1 MINIQLKKRAAKR
14 VRSGYPLIQAEDIQS
29 SPTKWQTGEWVTF
42 YDASQQYVGTGYL
55 GKQNKGMGWIISRDQ
70 TARLNRAFF
79 ERLFQQAFDKRQAF
93 FADDLTTAF
102 RIFNGEGDGLGGLTI
117 DWYDGYLLLT
127 WYNDSLYQMKPLLLE
142 ACQAV
147 LKDIQ
152 GIYEKNRFDLQGLPE
167 SQHIAGSKAPEPLI
181 VKENGVSFATYLDD
195 GMMTGIFLDQKEVR
209 GRLVNGLMAG
219 GRVLNTFSY
228 TGAFSVAAA
237 MGGAIETTSVD
248 LAKRSREKTTEMFE
262 VNQLALTTHNIVV
275 MDIFDYIRYAKRH
288 VLTFDMVILDPP
300 GFARNKKRTFSV
312 QQDYDQLVA
321 DIIPLIEKKGYL
333 IASTNVASLSYERFK
348 EMVETGLATSHRAYR
363 LVATHRL
370 PEDFAVHPHFEEGNY
385 LKVLLYELD

>member
-1 MINIQLKKRAAKR
+1 MNIQLKKKAAKK

-29 SPTKWQTGEWVTF
+29 SQSKWQTGEWVTF
-42 YDASQQYVGTGYL
+42 HDAGQHYVGTGYL
-55 GKQNKGMGWIISRDQ
+55 GKQNKGMGWIVSRDE
-70 TARLNRAFF
+70 TAPLNRAFF
-79 ERLFQQAFDKRQAF
+79 ERLFQQAFAKRERF

-102 RIFNGEGDGLGGLTI
+102 RIFNGEGDGLGGLTM
-117 DWYDGYLLLT
+117 DWYDGYILVT

-147 LKDIQ
+147 LTNIK
-152 GIYEKNRFDLQGLPE
+152 GVYEKNRFELSGLPE
-167 SQHIAGSKAPEPLI
+167 SQHIIGEKAPEPLI

-248 LAKRSREKTTEMFE
+248 LAKRSREKTEEMFE
-262 VNQLALTTHNIVV
+262 VNQLELATHKIVV

-288 VLTFDMVILDPP
+288 ALTFDMVILDPP

-321 DIIPLIEKKGYL
+321 DIVPLIEKKGYL